1 MGAINSSHF
10 LDEVKYVLHEND
22 QIKGEILLEHLD
34 QLDGKIQ
41 QEVVALLGKSEQ
53 EVVVTLLARLL
64 VLGQKLVVPPL
75 VIRSMLLGKIL
86 HNHQRFIAVLKD
98 ETVVSRLPL
107 ILIAGEVQLVEAVP
121 VLLHIIADTQDLDLL
136 QCCLTALG
144 AIGNPAAT
152 NVLSDFLYS
161 GQRELVIAAIEAL
174 SNINTPTSVQR
185 LAERM
190 GTDRELDLLILDA
203 FALLQDSLALKQLNM
218 AIQSHHAYIRNHAKK
233 KLTKIGDKVIPIL
246 IQNLLQQGD
255 PDLLVHSLNVLGFI
269 GDLSAVCG
277 IRKLLHNEPKD
288 PNVRFAAYESMGM
301 MPLAKGAFVLA
312 EGLLDPV
319 GHVRIAAA
327 KAIEWNCDDVLIAG
341 VKNMIAGDER
351 EAEMVVEAFLNSESH
366 KIILALAELEIFKTI
381 SVEYLNHRA
390 HPDVKIAYT
399 KFFKGHN
406 LQDLVKGLAGGSD
419 VLPQQGLTVFAVD
432 DSRMILSI
440 YKNTL
445 FQLGME
451 GQLFEFPATA
461 LDQAIQE
468 KPDIIL
474 TDLNMPDMTGVELTV
489 ALRKIYSA
497 KELPV
502 IMVTTQGDSPDHK
515 AAYDAGVNRILHKP
529 FTADDLEI
537 AITAV
542 MAEVGE
548 RDVR

>member
-1 MGAINSSHF
+1 MGVINSSHF
-10 LDEVKYVLHEND
+10 LDEVKHVINNND
-22 QIKGEILLEHLD
+22 QIKGEILLGHLD
-34 QLDGKIQ
+34 QLDAKVQ
-41 QEVVALLGKSEQ
+41 QEVISLLGGSDQ

-64 VLGQKLVVPPL
+64 VLGKELAVPAL
-75 VIRSMLLGKIL
+75 VIRAMLLGKIL
-86 HNHQRFIAVLKD
+86 RNRQQFITVLKD
-98 ETVVSRLPL
+98 ETVGFRLPL

-121 VLLHIIADTQDLDLL
+121 VLLNIMADTQESDLL

-144 AIGNPAAT
+144 AIGDPAAT

-174 SNINTPTSVQR
+174 SNIDTPTSVQR

-203 FALLQDSLALKQLNM
+203 FAHLQDNLALEQLNL

-233 KLTKIGDKVIPIL
+233 KLTKIGDKAIPIL
-246 IQNLLQQGD
+246 TQNLLQQDD

-269 GDLSAVCG
+269 GDLSAVRA

-288 PNVRFAAYESMGM
+288 ANVRFAAYESMGM
-301 MPLAKGAFVLA
+301 MPLAKGAYVLA
-312 EGLLDPV
+312 EGLLDSV

-341 VKNMIAGDER
+341 VKNMIAAGGR
-351 EAEMVVEAFLNSESH
+351 EAEMVIEAFLNSESH
-366 KIILALAELEIFKTI
+366 KIVLAMAELEIFKTM
-381 SVEYLNHRA
+381 SVEYLNNRA
-390 HPDVKIAYT
+390 HPDVKNAYL
-399 KFFKGHN
+399 KFFKEHEF
-406 LQDLVKGLAGGSD
+406 QDLVDGLLGEDD
-419 VLPQQGLTVFAVD
+419 VSRQQGVTVFAVD

-451 GQLFEFPATA
+451 GQLFEFPVTA
-461 LDQAIQE
+461 LEQAVQE
-468 KPDIIL
+468 KPDIVL

-489 ALRKIYSA
+489 ALRKTYSA
-497 KELPV
+497 KELPI
-502 IMVTTQGDSPDHK
+502 IMVTTQSDSPDHK

-529 FTADDLEI
+529 FTAEDIET
-537 AITAV
+537 AIV
-542 MAEVGE
+542 EVLAEAGKA
-548 RDVR
+548 